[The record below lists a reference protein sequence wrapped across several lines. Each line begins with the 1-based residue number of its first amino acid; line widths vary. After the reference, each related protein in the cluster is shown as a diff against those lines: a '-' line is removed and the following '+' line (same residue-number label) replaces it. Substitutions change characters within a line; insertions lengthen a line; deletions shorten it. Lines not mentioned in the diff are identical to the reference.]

1 MDEEFHIDPSLFNAD
16 AHDWDIDPIL
26 DEDDMSFFDDDEDR
40 EDDFEHD
47 DLESSL
53 FDDDF

>member
-26 DEDDMSFFDDDEDR
+26 DEDDMSFFDDEDDR
-40 EDDFEHD
+40 EHDFEHD